1 MRLLLTFILIAAAVV
16 YSYEICCP
24 LFQVSDDMLEFLS
37 LSVKHEN
44 KWVKAGY
51 IPNVYKDI
59 LPDGTKFVRVP
70 VDQRTAYFFFNSPN
84 NYTKCYD
91 CTRLSQFQIINN
103 EEARLQWISTYA
115 KFTQHD
121 YTACHVQL
129 DKQNWTTGYI
139 VAAVTLVLFILFTV
153 TAAIS
158 WLVINVKSVHH

>member
-1 MRLLLTFILIAAAVV
+1 MWFLLLVTMAHC
-16 YSYEICCP
+16 YEICCP
-24 LFQVSDDMLEFLS
+24 LFKVNDDMLEFLS

-44 KWVKAGY
+44 KWIKADY

-59 LPDGTKFVRVP
+59 LPDGKNFVRVP

-91 CTRLSQFQIINN
+91 CNRLTSDQFRISAT
-103 EEARLQWISTYA
+103 EEDRLQWISTYA

-121 YTACHVQL
+121 YTQCHSEL

-139 VAAVTLVLFILFTV
+139 VAAVTLVLFILFLV
-153 TAAIS
+153 TAVIA
-158 WLVINVKSVHH
+158 WLVANVKKVY

>member
-1 MRLLLTFILIAAAVV
+1 MLFSWFLLFAALVS
-16 YSYEICCP
+16 SYEICCP
-24 LFQVSDDMLEFLS
+24 LFQVSNDMLEFLH

-44 KWVKAGY
+44 KWIKAGY

-70 VDQRTAYFFFNSPN
+70 VDQETAYFFFNSPN

-91 CTRLSQFQIINN
+91 CARLSPNQFQISDT
-103 EEARLQWISTYA
+103 EKDRLQWMSTYA

-121 YTACHVQL
+121 SNECHNQL

-139 VAAVTLVLFILFTV
+139 VAAVVFVLFILFV
-153 TAAIS
+153 ATAVVS
-158 WLVINVKSVHH
+158 WVSVNIKRT